1 MTIQDH
7 LKELINIARD
17 ELISGERLVEETGYV
32 NVKGDHTIGMDA
44 RLEELFIE
52 YIQKNDIPADIF
64 SEEIGTVR
72 YTGKAE
78 YLIAFDPLDGST
90 NYKEGMGMLPYG
102 SLFAVYQGDNPTL
115 SDIVA
120 AGAFEA
126 TQDIR
131 WLYDGKATINLNTRK
146 SVILP
151 DTMLLNKKTSVY
163 IDLYYQE
170 AVETFADAAGK
181 IHLRWNGSNIS
192 SLLYVLTGIAPVMGA
207 IGMRAEEIGAVVGL
221 ITGAGG
227 VVKKTD
233 GSELLSEP
241 FDVTGRYP
249 LLAGVVNVVNQL
261 VLK

>member
-1 MTIQDH
+1 MNIHDH
-7 LKELINIARD
+7 IIELLNISRN

-32 NVKGDHTIGMDA
+32 NVKGDHTIGMDT
-44 RLEELFIE
+44 RLENLFIE
-52 YIQKNDIPADIF
+52 YIQKNKITADVF
-64 SEEIGTVR
+64 SEEIGTVK
-72 YTGKAE
+72 YQGKAD

-131 WLYDGKATINLNTRK
+131 WLFDGKTTTNLNTGK
-146 SVILP
+146 IVELSDVVQV
-151 DTMLLNKKTSVY
+151 DKKTSVY

-170 AVETFADAAGK
+170 AVQKYAQAAGK

-207 IGMRAEEIGAVVGL
+207 IGMRAEEIGAMVGL

-233 GSELLSEP
+233 GSELLNDL
-241 FDVTGRYP
+241 FDVDGKYP
-249 LLAGVVNVVNQL
+249 LLAGVGNAVKQL
-261 VLK
+261 VLE

>member
-1 MTIQDH
+1 M
-7 LKELINIARD
+7 
-17 ELISGERLVEETGYV
+17 
-32 NVKGDHTIGMDA
+32 
-44 RLEELFIE
+44 
-52 YIQKNDIPADIF
+52 
-64 SEEIGTVR
+64 VR

-102 SLFAVYQGDNPTL
+102 SLFAVYEGVNPTL
-115 SDIVA
+115 GDIVA

-131 WLYDGKATINLNTRK
+131 WLYDGKSTISLNTDNNVELVDVVR
-146 SVILP
+146 I
-151 DTMLLNKKTSVY
+151 DKKTSVY

-170 AVETFADAAGK
+170 AVEKFAEAAGK

-207 IGMRAEEIGAVVGL
+207 IGMRAEKIGAMVGL

-227 VVKKTD
+227 VIKKAD
-233 GSELLSEP
+233 GSELLNELL
-241 FDVTGRYP
+241 DVNGRYP
-249 LLAGVVNVVNQL
+249 LLAGVGNVVEQL
-261 VLK
+261 ALE